1 MLDSDASAAKSLALA
16 TVILEAVFFAIG
28 VLILVVAIVA
38 TAISGVSLGTMG
50 IVAIVF
56 TILFAIGLMWLLLDY
71 YMVYKPLAQERVADA
86 ETSSLVLGI
95 LQLIFGGIIP
105 GILLIIA
112 YAKIRDSLNNMMRMR
127 PVPAT

>member
-28 VLILVVAIVA
+28 VIVLAIAIVA

-50 IVAIVF
+50 VAALVF

-71 YMVYKPLAQERVADA
+71 YLVYKPLAQERVADA
-86 ETSSLVLGI
+86 ETPSLVLGI
-95 LQLIFGGIIP
+95 LQLILGGILP